1 MSIAVIGS
9 INMDL
14 VAEVKRLPTPGETV
28 KALRFESYPGGK
40 GANQA
45 VAAARLGSTVKML
58 GKVGDDELGAE
69 LLQVLKN
76 EGVDT
81 HWIVREADCPTGRA
95 CVWVDEEGENSIV
108 FWPGANARVSRA
120 YVDHVLPILSAAQV
134 ILLQL
139 EIPVETVADVLRALP
154 RPGPTVIL
162 DPAPASAALSL
173 PLARVDILTPNRGE
187 LELLSGERNQRAAA
201 RQLLGQG
208 VGYVICKNGAQ
219 GCSVFSREGTADYP
233 AVRVRAVDTTAAG
246 DAFNGALAAA
256 LAAGRRV
263 EEAIQWGNAA
273 GAFAATRKG
282 AQPSLPHVDD
292 LMGILCPQ
300 DGENGVD
307 LLGPQ
312 AAQP

>member
-81 HWIVREADCPTGRA
+81 HWIVREAHCPTGRA
-95 CVWVDEEGENSIV
+95 CVWVDEKGENSIV

-162 DPAPASAALSL
+162 DPAPAPASAALSL

-219 GCSVFSREGTADYP
+219 GCSVFSRGGTADYP
-233 AVRVRAVDTTAAG
+233 
-246 DAFNGALAAA
+246 
-256 LAAGRRV
+256 
-263 EEAIQWGNAA
+263 
-273 GAFAATRKG
+273 
-282 AQPSLPHVDD
+282 
-292 LMGILCPQ
+292 
-300 DGENGVD
+300 
-307 LLGPQ
+307 
-312 AAQP
+312 